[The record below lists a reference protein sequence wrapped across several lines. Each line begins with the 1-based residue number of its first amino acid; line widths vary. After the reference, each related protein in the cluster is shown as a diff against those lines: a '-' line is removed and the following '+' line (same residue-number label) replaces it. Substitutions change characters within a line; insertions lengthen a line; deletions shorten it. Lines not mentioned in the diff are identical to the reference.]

1 MNIKDI
7 ATAADVSV
15 STVSKVINRK
25 DQDISAATRKR
36 VLKVVQEY
44 QYVPYSKIRKAVS
57 GRSNLLAVLIAGEG
71 PGQMELL
78 RAVEGAGVK
87 YGYSI
92 AVCILKGDRET
103 EERQVKV
110 MGGKHADGC
119 LLLGDFLP
127 RADLVKELQTE
138 LFPCVAAGPK
148 SNEALMIPT
157 VIYDEEQAAYEAVS
171 YLTEKRHTAIG
182 CMLSGESVIERGYQ
196 RALYERGIDF
206 DKNRVF
212 KADIT
217 AGEGR
222 EQLKDW
228 LSIHGTAILCQD
240 ASGAICLYQLLQK
253 IGLSVPNDISVICMR
268 DSLYLKL
275 LNPPVTAMENGMG
288 KLGREAVAL
297 AAGLIESRE
306 TACRSQTGI
315 EIVRRDRKSVS
326 PPAAGRR
333 GQKLVVVGSMN
344 MDVTITVPHIPADG
358 ETLIAAGMAL
368 MPGGKGAN
376 QAAGVSKL
384 GGKAYLIGCLG
395 NDGDGKEI
403 YNALVGHKVYTQG
416 IVFDSAF
423 PTGKAY
429 INVSGDEHGESNIV
443 IYPGANQRLDR
454 EHLRKNE
461 GLFEGAKYCLLSL
474 EIPFD
479 TARYAVS
486 ICRQN
491 QVEVIVKPSGAKE
504 LKEDFIR
511 GISYLVPNKKE
522 LDQLVP
528 GGQSVEEKAKR
539 LWNMGAGHIIVTL
552 GNHGCYLKDDSQE
565 RFFAAA
571 DFAPVDTTG
580 GADAFISALAVYLSE
595 GVSLVQAIGF
605 ASYSAGI
612 SITRPGVLP
621 AMPDRVGVDMYQDII
636 YKQFQDER
644 NSRRER

>member
-7 ATAADVSV
+7 ASAANVSV

-44 QYVPYSKIRKAVS
+44 QYVPYSKIRKTVTGKS
-57 GRSNLLAVLIAGEG
+57 HLLAVLSAGEDLE
-71 PGQMELL
+71 QMELL
-78 RAVEGAGVK
+78 KAVEGAATEH
-87 YGYSI
+87 GYSI
-92 AVCILKGDRET
+92 ALSILKGDREA
-103 EERQVKV
+103 EERQMKA
-110 MGGKHADGC
+110 MGGKHTDGC

-127 RADLVKELQTE
+127 RAELVNQLQSE

-148 SNEALMIPT
+148 SNEGLPVPA
-157 VIYDEEQAAYEAVS
+157 VIYDEEQAAFEAVS
-171 YLTEKRHTAIG
+171 YLIDKRHTAIG
-182 CMLSGESVIERGYQ
+182 CMLSGESGIERGYQ

-212 KADIT
+212 KAKIT
-217 AGEGR
+217 TGEGR
-222 EQLKDW
+222 ERLKEW
-228 LSIHGTAILCQD
+228 LSIHGTAVLCQD
-240 ASGAICLYQLLQK
+240 ASQVICLYQLLNEM
-253 IGLSVPNDISVICMR
+253 GLAVPGDISVLCMR
-268 DSLYLKL
+268 DSPYLKL
-275 LNPPVTAMENGMG
+275 LSPPVTAMGNGAG
-288 KLGREAVAL
+288 RLGREAVAL

-306 TACRSQTGI
+306 TACRSRISVET
-315 EIVRRDRKSVS
+315 VRRDRKSVS
-326 PPAAGRR
+326 PPAAGRQ

-344 MDVTITVPHIPADG
+344 MDVTITVPHIPGDG

-376 QAAGVSKL
+376 QAAGASKL

-416 IVFDSAF
+416 IVFDSVF

-429 INVSGDEHGESNIV
+429 INVSGDEHGESTIV

-479 TARYAVS
+479 TAQYAVS
-486 ICRQN
+486 ICRKN

-528 GGQSVEEKAKR
+528 GGQSVKEKAKR
-539 LWNMGAGHIIVTL
+539 LWNMGAKHVIVTL
-552 GNHGCYLKDDSQE
+552 GGRGCYLKNGSED

-571 DFAPVDTTG
+571 DFTPVDTTG

-636 YKQFQDER
+636 YKQFQDEKK
-644 NSRRER
+644 